1 MAVGSPGMQS
11 YIKSLYDIIIRTV
24 SLSLSLWASPF
35 FHQLKPN
42 MSRCSVSH
50 IWSQLVKKSECD
62 TFGLSCSHTP
72 TTFSEM
78 SPCWFKTHRLKTQ
91 THTHAHTDMHAHTRT
106 HTNTHTQHAHT
117 RTHTRTTHTR
127 LHTQTNNCKYTPMQP
142 LSVSCFDS
150 LTNSAKARCRPTAH
164 IWRKLGPSI
173 LSGFGVASITA
184 CEERTQAHSL
194 RSVCV

>member
-1 MAVGSPGMQS
+1 MTTCHLLVTTVWQTDYQSLNFMAVGSPGMQS

-42 MSRCSVSH
+42 MSRCNVSH

-127 LHTQTNNCKYTPMQP
+127 LHTHNKQLQIHTHAATLC
-142 LSVSCFDS
+142 L
-150 LTNSAKARCRPTAH
+150 L
-164 IWRKLGPSI
+164 L
-173 LSGFGVASITA
+173 
-184 CEERTQAHSL
+184 
-194 RSVCV
+194 